1 MIINAT
7 TRIELT
13 PEQQIEAVVSI
24 LIQDYASIATSVH
37 EYERERAKRSLESFE
52 LQDFIDM
59 LDTLKGMELVLRNYM
74 LPDQFETWSRAWAK
88 TRKLYS

>member
-13 PEQQIEAVVSI
+13 PEQQIEAVVTI
-24 LIQDYASIATSVH
+24 LANDYASIATSVH

-74 LPDQFETWSRAWAK
+74 TPFHFETWQRAWTK